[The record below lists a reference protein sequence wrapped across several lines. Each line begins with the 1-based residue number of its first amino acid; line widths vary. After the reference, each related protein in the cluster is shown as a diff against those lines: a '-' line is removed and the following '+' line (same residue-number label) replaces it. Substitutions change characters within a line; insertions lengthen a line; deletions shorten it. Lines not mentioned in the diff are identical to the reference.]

1 MNKNKKD
8 VIYNPKPFRQFRHA
22 SSSPTPI
29 APAPSVKPGN
39 AAFLVGLML
48 GFMAGFILAKLI

>member
-8 VIYNPKPFRQFRHA
+8 YIYNPKPFRRPRGP
-22 SSSPTPI
+22 SSSPTQLPLT
-29 APAPSVKPGN
+29 PSVKPGN

>member
-8 VIYNPKPFRQFRHA
+8 YIYNPKLFRRPRGS
-22 SSSPTPI
+22 SSSPTPL
-29 APAPSVKPGN
+29 PLTPSVKPGN

>member
-8 VIYNPKPFRQFRHA
+8 YIYNPKLFRRPRDP
-22 SSSPTPI
+22 SSSPTPL
-29 APAPSVKPGN
+29 PLTPSVKPGN

>member
-8 VIYNPKPFRQFRHA
+8 YIYNPKSFRQPRDS
-22 SSSPTPI
+22 SSSPTSI
-29 APAPSVKPGN
+29 TPAPTVKPGN

>member
-8 VIYNPKPFRQFRHA
+8 YIYNPKPFRRPRYA
-22 SSSPTPI
+22 SFSSTPL
-29 APAPSVKPGN
+29 PLTPSVKPGN

>member
-8 VIYNPKPFRQFRHA
+8 YIYNPKLFRRLRGP
-22 SSSPTPI
+22 SSSPTPL
-29 APAPSVKPGN
+29 PLTPSVKPGN

>member
-1 MNKNKKD
+1 MNKSKKD
-8 VIYNPKPFRQFRHA
+8 YIYNPKPFRRPRGP
-22 SSSPTPI
+22 SSSPTPL
-29 APAPSVKPGN
+29 PLTPSVKPGN

>member
-8 VIYNPKPFRQFRHA
+8 YIYNPKPFRQPRDA
-22 SSSPTPI
+22 SFPPTPI
-29 APAPSVKPGN
+29 APSSSVKLGN

>member
-1 MNKNKKD
+1 MNDNKKD
-8 VIYNPKPFRQFRHA
+8 YIYNPKLFRRPRGP
-22 SSSPTPI
+22 SSSPTPHHLTQ
-29 APAPSVKPGN
+29 SVKPGN

>member
-8 VIYNPKPFRQFRHA
+8 YIYNPKPFRRPRDA
-22 SSSPTPI
+22 SSSPIPI
-29 APAPSVKPGN
+29 VPAPSVKPGN

>member
-1 MNKNKKD
+1 MNKSKKD
-8 VIYNPKPFRQFRHA
+8 YIYNPKPFRRPRDP
-22 SSSPTPI
+22 SSSLTPI
-29 APAPSVKPGN
+29 TPAPSVKPGN